1 MGVFASNV
9 WLAVNYPFS
18 PSHLAAAPHLG
29 AAGYKEH
36 CRLPTMQQ
44 GSWEQAPH
52 QGFGMPPQQGVQ
64 QNGMMPQQYAQQN
77 FAAPT
82 GSIVESTGYGRS
94 GWERKHSI
102 CAGGLC
108 FLALAGVVTFIIVTV
123 TDVFKS
129 DDTRTLVQVV
139 SILCCGPL
147 GFFMLFAL
155 NHHFRNPGLSP

>member
-1 MGVFASNV
+1 
-9 WLAVNYPFS
+9 
-18 PSHLAAAPHLG
+18 
-29 AAGYKEH
+29 
-36 CRLPTMQQ
+36 
-44 GSWEQAPH
+44 
-52 QGFGMPPQQGVQ
+52 MPPQQGVQ

-108 FLALAGVVTFIIVTV
+108 FLALARVVTFIIVTV

-155 NHHFRNPGLSP
+155 SHHFRNPGLSPGFGGYGSHYSHYGGFGSGGFGGDGGGGDGGGGDGGGG